1 MLTTNHM
8 KQLKSSLNIFDLL
21 FFVFL
26 FVSIIVSII
35 SIKRDLVYVMPLTI
49 ICVSLSY
56 IYQKKNN
63 SNFVF
68 VFGLIALLVSDILA
82 SLDFQTYFIY
92 ITILTTIYLIC
103 STYAIR
109 AYVTKEKLKSV
120 LSFTTFLTV
129 GLLAYIIYT
138 LIDLLFSVLPGNT
151 MFLVFTA
158 TICLIVFI
166 VTIAYIYFGFNY
178 KTGTMLLASGLFC
191 FFQVSLSIMNEF
203 LLYNKTFVTIIMIC
217 HTLAVY
223 LLKSF
228 LVSTKPLKKEDIKEK
243 FI

>member
-1 MLTTNHM
+1 MTTNHM
-8 KQLKSSLNIFDLL
+8 KQLKSGLNIFDLL

-26 FVSIIVSII
+26 FISVIVSII

-49 ICVSLSY
+49 VCVCLSY

-63 SNFVF
+63 SNFVYI
-68 VFGLIALLVSDILA
+68 FGLLVLLVSDVLA
-82 SLDFQTYFIY
+82 SLDFQTHFIY

-109 AYVTKEKLKSV
+109 GYVTKEKLKSI

-129 GLLAYIIYT
+129 GLLSYIIYI

-158 TICLIVFI
+158 TICLIVFLI
-166 VTIAYIYFGFNY
+166 TIAFIYIGYNY
-178 KTGTMLLASGLFC
+178 KTGTMLLTSGLFC
-191 FFQVSLSIMNEF
+191 FFQVSLSIINEF
-203 LLYNKTFVTIIMIC
+203 LHYNKTFVTIIMIC

-228 LVSTKPLKKEDIKEK
+228 LVSTNPLKKEEIINK